1 MKRGLI
7 IFGMVLFAFALMNF
21 TRPAGKTTTT
31 TPSQASS
38 FQIPDDVNQ
47 IIQNSCYGCHNSDSK
62 NLKGKMKLKF
72 DELDALST
80 FKAVGKLTKIAHEVE
95 EAKMP
100 PARFLKNYPDKA
112 LSDKDKQRLISWA
125 TDTAKSLSNE

>member
-1 MKRGLI
+1 MKRGLL
-7 IFGMVLFAFALMNF
+7 IFSMLVFAFALMNF
-21 TRPAGKTTTT
+21 TRSVSKTTTNT
-31 TPSQASS
+31 QASS
-38 FQIPDDVNQ
+38 IQIPDDVNQ

-62 NLKGKMKLKF
+62 NMKAKMKLKF
-72 DELDALST
+72 DGLDAMQT
-80 FKAVGKLTKIAHEVE
+80 FKAIGKLTKVAKEVE
-95 EAKMP
+95 EDKMP